1 MTENNEIQEIKY
13 TEEQVMK
20 ALMQMSPE
28 LKEALVSNS
37 IASLM
42 AIANDTEFAISVI
55 KQGMEYVK
63 SYKNGVKGIIQF
75 IELLSKQKNDEENVV
90 GTMAELYEGLSREER
105 LHFNVKLA
113 EISDLENS
121 LDTLKYQWNKLVNK
135 VRSTK

>member
-1 MTENNEIQEIKY
+1 MEENNKIQEVKH

-28 LKEALVSNS
+28 LKEALLSNS
-37 IASLM
+37 IANLM
-42 AIANDTEFAISVI
+42 TIANDTEFAINVI

-75 IELLSKQKNDEENVV
+75 IELLSKQENDEKNVV
-90 GTMAELYEGLSREER
+90 DTMAELYEGLSREER
-105 LHFNVKLA
+105 LEFNVKLV
-113 EISDLENS
+113 EMRDLEDS

>member
-1 MTENNEIQEIKY
+1 MEENNKIQEIKY

-20 ALMQMSPE
+20 ALMKMSPE
-28 LKEALVSNS
+28 LKEALLSNS

-42 AIANDTEFAISVI
+42 TIANDTEFAISVI
-55 KQGMEYVK
+55 KKGMEYVK
-63 SYKNGVKGIIQF
+63 SYTNGVKGILQF
-75 IELLSKQKNDEENVV
+75 IELLSKQENDEKNVV
-90 GTMAELYEGLSREER
+90 DTMAELYEGLSREER
-105 LHFNVKLA
+105 LEFNVKLA